1 MPFNPVRQGDD
12 RMQKKLAEIKVHDS
26 HGKYTGMIFSI
37 LYLSL
42 EVRKMGLRKTADRI
56 ESSMDTFFA
65 DLEKIGDLDS
75 DLVQLHELLVK
86 VLSLSHQEI
95 AAFLAYAASAE
106 SADVN

>member
-1 MPFNPVRQGDD
+1 
-12 RMQKKLAEIKVHDS
+12 MQNALAKMKMQES

-75 DLVQLHELLVK
+75 DLVQLHELLTK

-95 AAFLAYAASAE
+95 AAFLAYASSAE
-106 SADVN
+106 VSEIN